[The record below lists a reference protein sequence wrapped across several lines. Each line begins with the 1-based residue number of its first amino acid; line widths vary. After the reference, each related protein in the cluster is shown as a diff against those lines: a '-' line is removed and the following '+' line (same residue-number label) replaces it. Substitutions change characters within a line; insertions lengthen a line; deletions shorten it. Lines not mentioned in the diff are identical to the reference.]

1 MPDSLNDDGVP
12 HPDAWRFDD
21 FVLDT
26 RRAELRRGD
35 ERVNVEPQVF
45 AVITELVRHHD
56 RFVSR
61 NELFDSVWGGRFVGN
76 AALSSRIM
84 AARRA
89 LGDDGESQR
98 YIRTVRGRG
107 YLFVGRLSPT
117 A

>member
-1 MPDSLNDDGVP
+1 MPDSLSDDDVP

-21 FVLDT
+21 FVLDA

-35 ERVNVEPQVF
+35 ERVSVEPQVF

-107 YLFVGRLSPT
+107 YLFVGRLSST

>member
-1 MPDSLNDDGVP
+1 MPDSLNDDDVP

-21 FVLDT
+21 FVLDA

-35 ERVNVEPQVF
+35 ERVSVEPQVF